1 MKKKKKGMQKELKE
15 TFKLNSSIIIEL
27 NTFIILITVII
38 IIVVVIRLY
47 INESI
52 TKTFHEKKKKAR

>member
-1 MKKKKKGMQKELKE
+1 MQKELKE